1 MIRILFTII
10 SVCLLTLNY
19 TPLIAQTK
27 QVKQPKEDETLI
39 YSNPSKPI
47 KLKPGDKHPT
57 QTGWYFF
64 TAHEFKDKDVNPNGV
79 PYGFED
85 QMKWFKNHAAID
97 NSKCMRVKK
106 GVLHLLTIEEPDSVV
121 NFFGNTVK
129 YSTYSTQTVA
139 PISPQYWGVFT
150 ENMRYEVRMKCGPE
164 LGFNHALWFM
174 PENSRYGKDGGAS
187 YVGWPECG
195 EIDLLETPRAKPNEK
210 AWFTLHSKNFNNQSP
225 NGSTHKT
232 LDLDDMNQWHIY
244 WIELTEKEIRAGI
257 NGDCYFIHK
266 YGDNGN
272 IDWPWNTPEGWYFM
286 MTPGFSFSQGSW
298 MGSAN
303 PADWNPGNPPNMQID
318 WIRVY
323 TNEKYKGEAPSK
335 ARYY

>member
-106 GVLHLLTIEEPDSVV
+106 RCSPSSYYRRARLSCQFLRKYCEILYLLHTNGCPHISTILGR
-121 NFFGNTVK
+121 FYRK
-129 YSTYSTQTVA
+129 Y
-139 PISPQYWGVFT
+139 
-150 ENMRYEVRMKCGPE
+150 
-164 LGFNHALWFM
+164 AL
-174 PENSRYGKDGGAS
+174 
-187 YVGWPECG
+187 
-195 EIDLLETPRAKPNEK
+195 
-210 AWFTLHSKNFNNQSP
+210 
-225 NGSTHKT
+225 
-232 LDLDDMNQWHIY
+232 
-244 WIELTEKEIRAGI
+244 
-257 NGDCYFIHK
+257 
-266 YGDNGN
+266 
-272 IDWPWNTPEGWYFM
+272 
-286 MTPGFSFSQGSW
+286 
-298 MGSAN
+298 
-303 PADWNPGNPPNMQID
+303 
-318 WIRVY
+318 
-323 TNEKYKGEAPSK
+323 
-335 ARYY
+335 